1 MDRSPSYTVEL
12 KEIPLLLSENL
23 YRKHI
28 FILILVFTTQLNN
41 IYLFLM
47 DFLKKQISLQL
58 KYSKEQDKNKHI
70 KCRWKKKAQQHDML
84 KKYRNA
90 ETRFAAPE

>member
-1 MDRSPSYTVEL
+1 
-12 KEIPLLLSENL
+12 
-23 YRKHI
+23 
-28 FILILVFTTQLNN
+28 
-41 IYLFLM
+41 M

-84 KKYRNA
+84 KKYRNV